1 MRQART
7 LLLFIALVIGL
18 AACGFKLRGSWA
30 LPYESMYLD
39 FPVQSEIGAQLK
51 RTLRGAEA
59 TRVTEKASDAEA
71 IFRPIGEVRD
81 RKIITYSSGGRVQEV
96 QLIYRYSFRIVDQ
109 KGNDLISPPT
119 VTMTRDMS
127 YDEDKALAKAA
138 EEDVIWRQMMNDLTQ
153 QVMRLLAGTPR
164 NKMSPEGATSGTP
177 TSTSVNPPPL
187 APAAPAASAKT
198 PASPTTSATTR

>member
-7 LLLFIALVIGL
+7 LLCCLALLIGL
-18 AACGFKLRGSWA
+18 SACGFKLRGSWS
-30 LPYESMYLD
+30 LPYESLYLD
-39 FPVQSEIGAQLK
+39 IPVQSEFGAQLK

-59 TRVTEKASDAEA
+59 TRVAEKAGDAEA
-71 IFRPIGEVRD
+71 IFRPIGESRE
-81 RKIITYSSGGRVQEV
+81 RKVITYSSGGRVQEV

-153 QVMRLLAGTPR
+153 QIMRLLAGTPR
-164 NKMSPEGATSGTP
+164 NKMNPDAAVANTPNNAPATSP
-177 TSTSVNPPPL
+177 AAQP
-187 APAAPAASAKT
+187 APAIP
-198 PASPTTSATTR
+198 R